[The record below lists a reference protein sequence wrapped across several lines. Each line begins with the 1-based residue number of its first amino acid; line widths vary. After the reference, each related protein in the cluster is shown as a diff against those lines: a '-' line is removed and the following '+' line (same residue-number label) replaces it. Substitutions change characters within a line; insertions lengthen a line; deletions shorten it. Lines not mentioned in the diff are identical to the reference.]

1 MQLSKERYQTT
12 HVVLPKGSSKEP
24 IPPPVAHHSPQL
36 YMCGRA
42 EELVVLVG
50 RLSLGR
56 AEGVLCPPPP
66 KKKKRQPE
74 ASYSF
79 PWGQGTERAGAR
91 GTFNCLW
98 KNRDPWKVTGLVL
111 ILKHPAHGICKVL
124 TQKQESV
131 LYWNNVV
138 VSPQLEFTPK

>member
-66 KKKKRQPE
+66 KKKKGSQRLVT
-74 ASYSF
+74 ASLEVRALR
-79 PWGQGTERAGAR
+79 GQEQGALSTVFGKTEILGR
-91 GTFNCLW
+91 LL
-98 KNRDPWKVTGLVL
+98 GL
-111 ILKHPAHGICKVL
+111 C
-124 TQKQESV
+124 
-131 LYWNNVV
+131 
-138 VSPQLEFTPK
+138 